1 MRDLFSQC
9 MCVCTCLSCS
19 GMSICTHCLHSRAR
33 SETHTSRARSETH
46 TSRALTMEVEDREGR
61 RFLTMENAED
71 SVADPPQRTCFAE
84 LNAEH
89 SRRLATLR
97 KRKQ

>member
-9 MCVCTCLSCS
+9 MCVRTCLSCS
-19 GMSICTHCLHSRAR
+19 EMSIYTHCLH
-33 SETHTSRARSETH
+33 SRARSETH

-61 RFLTMENAED
+61 CFLTMEDAED
-71 SVADPPQRTCFAE
+71 STPDPLQHTCFAE